1 MKITVLYADYIEQVR
16 KNIQKWIDDGND
28 IWFSTLKLIITLSA
42 TILFGSITFID
53 KLGIMCIEKAQ
64 NLAVISWL
72 FLIAA
77 IILAVLNLALS
88 ADAMHQSW
96 ARAIKNLPKIKEKL
110 NTGEESG
117 QLEMG
122 NLYLPTVNGIL
133 ALIFFLGGTFNL
145 SICLILKIKDFP
157 TCIIIIANIVLFL
170 YLIILAHIHIKSRLR
185 GEHLEPK

>member
-1 MKITVLYADYIEQVR
+1 MKRTILYASYIEQVQ
-16 KNIQKWIDDGND
+16 KNIQKWIDDGNEV
-28 IWFSTLKLIITLSA
+28 WFSTLKLIITLSA

-88 ADAMHQSW
+88 ADEMHQSW
-96 ARAIKNLPKIKEKL
+96 ARAIKNLPKIKKELDAGKQ
-110 NTGEESG
+110 SG

-122 NLYLPTVNGIL
+122 NLYLPIANGIL

-145 SICLILKIKDFP
+145 SICLILRIKDFS
-157 TCIIIIANIVLFL
+157 TWIIVVANIILFI
-170 YLIILAHIHIKSRLR
+170 YLAILIYIHIKSRLK
-185 GEHLEPK
+185 EDHLEPK